1 MVPFI
6 TERKSVHGYFVSN
19 TVNLSIA
26 TMFYM
31 GHLYITDTC
40 VESKLG
46 LTIVI
51 SFKTNL
57 SIADT
62 YLKWTSL
69 ESFLRTNGV
78 NY

>member
-6 TERKSVHGYFVSN
+6 TEKKSGHGYFVSN

-26 TMFYM
+26 TM
-31 GHLYITDTC
+31 LYSGQ
-40 VESKLG
+40 SKLG
-46 LTIVI
+46 LTMVI
-51 SFKTNL
+51 SFETNL